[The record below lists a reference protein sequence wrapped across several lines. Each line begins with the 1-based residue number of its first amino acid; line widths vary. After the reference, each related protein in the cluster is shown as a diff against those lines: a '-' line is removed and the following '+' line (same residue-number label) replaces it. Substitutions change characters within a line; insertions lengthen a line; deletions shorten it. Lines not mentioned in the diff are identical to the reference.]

1 MLAQRRLH
9 RVAKTREALF
19 RVLEMDPQRTPPV
32 LDHRVEVAASLR
44 VLHDAEGIGVARN
57 GDVLGVV
64 AGDLQEDPRVWT
76 ALVSL
81 SRRVLEAWA
90 ESQAGSGERAL
101 VNQGPQF
108 VERASVRLVAFD
120 IGEKRDV
127 VAPLRI
133 SLREMATQIP
143 RQRVVP
149 SELGAVLRI
158 RIEREAVFAEQR
170 LLLGQLMRLLIF
182 RAERAR
188 LRLARL
194 DVGLVEGVD
203 AEHRAGDGGRDL
215 EAEELLAQVR
225 NVPHDDAR
233 D

>member
-1 MLAQRRLH
+1 
-9 RVAKTREALF
+9 
-19 RVLEMDPQRTPPV
+19 
-32 LDHRVEVAASLR
+32 
-44 VLHDAEGIGVARN
+44 
-57 GDVLGVV
+57 
-64 AGDLQEDPRVWT
+64 
-76 ALVSL
+76 
-81 SRRVLEAWA
+81 
-90 ESQAGSGERAL
+90 
-101 VNQGPQF
+101 
-108 VERASVRLVAFD
+108 
-120 IGEKRDV
+120 
-127 VAPLRI
+127 
-133 SLREMATQIP
+133 
-143 RQRVVP
+143 RVVP

-233 D
+233 DGMSRPRQRLDELPL